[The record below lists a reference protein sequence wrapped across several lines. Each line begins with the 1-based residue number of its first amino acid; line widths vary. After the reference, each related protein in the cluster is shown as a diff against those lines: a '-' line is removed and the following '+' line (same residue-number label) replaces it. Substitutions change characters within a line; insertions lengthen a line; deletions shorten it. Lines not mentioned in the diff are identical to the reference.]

1 MEIAGNEYRVH
12 RARDSAKVIFEGTLR
27 LSGTKAYKP
36 IAQLLQTV
44 GEDGTDIVTLDMR
57 KLQFLN
63 SAGINMLYK
72 FALNLSRKGGTKLVV
87 YGSESFPWQKKVL
100 GNLNHFVKDLEID
113 FS

>member
-63 SAGINMLYK
+63 SARSCSSVPTFG
-72 FALNLSRKGGTKLVV
+72 LVPPASV
-87 YGSESFPWQKKVL
+87 G
-100 GNLNHFVKDLEID
+100 
-113 FS
+113 

>member
-1 MEIAGNEYRVH
+1 
-12 RARDSAKVIFEGTLR
+12 
-27 LSGTKAYKP
+27 
-36 IAQLLQTV
+36 
-44 GEDGTDIVTLDMR
+44 
-57 KLQFLN
+57 
-63 SAGINMLYK
+63 MLYK